1 MVGQRIGGDI
11 VGGEQGTIH
20 QVAEAHG
27 VPRLETGGTARAIR
41 ESGVGQRHGDGK
53 IDFLEV
59 RPIENHHAGG
69 DLRKAGDLEFLLGFF
84 GFEDLPGLVV
94 EDDVTFLRLDLA
106 QEYGPEEERQQG
118 LQRTAFADFHCSGR
132 YRRPR

>member
-11 VGGEQGTIH
+11 VGGKQGTIH
-20 QVAEAHG
+20 QVAQAHRVPGLEA
-27 VPRLETGGTARAIR
+27 GGTARTIR
-41 ESGVGQRHGDGK
+41 ECSVGQRHGDGK

-69 DLRKAGDLEFLLGFF
+69 DLREAGDLEFLLGFYR
-84 GFEDLPGLVV
+84 FEDLPGLVV
-94 EDDVTFLRLDLA
+94 EDDVTFLRSNWA
-106 QEYGPEEERQQG
+106 EEYGPEEERQQG
-118 LQRTAFADFHCSGR
+118 LQRMVFADFHCSGR